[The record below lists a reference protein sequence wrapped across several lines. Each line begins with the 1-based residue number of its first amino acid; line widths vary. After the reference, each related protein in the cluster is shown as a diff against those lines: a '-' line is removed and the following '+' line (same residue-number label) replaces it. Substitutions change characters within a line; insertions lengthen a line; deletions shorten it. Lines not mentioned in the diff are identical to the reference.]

1 LLPLAVPQPQLPIFS
16 DDCTLIT
23 PELGFQRFDG
33 RVIYFN
39 GQMPVFSHACE
50 DIASFR
56 MFTSQL
62 VANGSAS
69 QSQIAKAFG
78 VPLITVK
85 RMCVKLRDEGPA
97 GFFKPKE
104 PVKGHKLTPERI
116 DQAQGMLDG
125 GAAVPEISAAIGVLQ
140 TTLHKAISAGR
151 LKKSLSPP
159 LR

>member
-1 LLPLAVPQPQLPIFS
+1 
-16 DDCTLIT
+16 
-23 PELGFQRFDG
+23 
-33 RVIYFN
+33 
-39 GQMPVFSHACE
+39 MPVFSHASE

-62 VANGSAS
+62 VANGSVS
-69 QSQIAKAFG
+69 QSQIARAFG
-78 VPLITVK
+78 IPLITVK

-116 DQAQGMLDG
+116 AQAQGMLDN

-140 TTLHKAISAGR
+140 TTLHKAITAGR
-151 LKKSLSPP
+151 LKKSLSHPV
-159 LR
+159 R